1 MSKSFLEVNREV
13 DLTYK
18 KPYSKNGIIAL
29 CCIVYFVSYFS
40 RKDFAAVMAGM
51 IYDGSVSRTNAGLI
65 GTMLFAFY
73 GAGQLISGYLGDK
86 IKPKYLLLMGLA
98 VTALCNTL
106 MPLIPEGAMIAIWGI
121 NGLAQAMLWPPIV
134 KILSS
139 YLDHKTY
146 VTAHLLVTSAAH
158 VATVLLYAY
167 VPICL
172 SFMNWQTVFYTASA
186 LAMCSVVI
194 FIIAM
199 RTVLPNDAEIFD
211 ASTGAKTSAC
221 DATVEQNDEKL
232 LTVLR
237 KSGVFTIFICII
249 AIGFLRDGI
258 ESWLPMLYSEVFDK
272 DVSESTLVS
281 MILPI
286 FSVISI
292 TVVTALHR
300 KGVLRNEVSGSAI
313 LFAFSLIL
321 AIPLVFFV
329 GMNGAFFRV
338 FALLLTAFI
347 CAAMHGINFLL
358 ISCLPGRFATI
369 GRSATV
375 SGVCNSCVYIGAAIS
390 TYGIALI
397 SKYMGWTA
405 TIISWCGIIAI
416 GILFALLSYKKY
428 TALVKKDNE

>member
-1 MSKSFLEVNREV
+1 MDSPSKKE
-13 DLTYK
+13 
-18 KPYSKNGIIAL
+18 YSKNGIIAL
-29 CCIVYFVSYFS
+29 CCMVYFVSYFS

-51 IYDGSVSRTNAGLI
+51 IYDGAVSRANAGLI

-86 IKPKYLLLMGLA
+86 IKPKYLLLMGLS

-106 MPLIPEGAMIAIWGI
+106 MPLIPDTAMIAAWGL

-134 KILSS
+134 KILST

-146 VTAHLLVTSAAH
+146 VTANLLVTSAAH

-167 VPICL
+167 VPLCL
-172 SFMNWQTVFYTASA
+172 SFMSWQTVFYTASA
-186 LAMCSVVI
+186 LALCSILI
-194 FIIAM
+194 FAIAM
-199 RTVLPNDAEIFD
+199 RIVLPEEVENKVNTANTKTAGVDKIAEQKSDNI
-211 ASTGAKTSAC
+211 
-221 DATVEQNDEKL
+221 

-237 KSGVFTIFICII
+237 KSGIFTVFVCII
-249 AIGFLRDGI
+249 VVGFLRDGI
-258 ESWLPMLYSEVFDK
+258 ESWLPMLYSEAFGK

-286 FSVISI
+286 FSIISI

-300 KGVLRNEVSGSAI
+300 KGVLRNEVSGSVL
-313 LFAFSLIL
+313 LFAFALAL

-329 GMNGAFFRV
+329 TMDGAFFRV
-338 FALLLTAFI
+338 SALLLTAFI
-347 CAAMHGINFLL
+347 CASMHGINFLL
-358 ISCLPGRFATI
+358 ISCLPGRFAGI

-390 TYGIALI
+390 TYGIALL
-397 SKYMGWTA
+397 SEQKGWSI
-405 TIISWCGIIAI
+405 TILSWCAIIAV
-416 GILFALLSYKKY
+416 GILFAVLSYKKY
-428 TALVKKDNE
+428 TGMIKEN

>member
-1 MSKSFLEVNREV
+1 MDSPSKKE
-13 DLTYK
+13 
-18 KPYSKNGIIAL
+18 YSKNGIIAL
-29 CCIVYFVSYFS
+29 CCMVYFVSYFS

-51 IYDGSVSRTNAGLI
+51 IYDGAVSRANAGLI

-86 IKPKYLLLMGLA
+86 IKPKYLLLMGLS

-106 MPLIPEGAMIAIWGI
+106 MPLIPDTAMIAAWGL

-134 KILSS
+134 KILST

-146 VTAHLLVTSAAH
+146 VTANLLVTSAAH

-167 VPICL
+167 VPLCL
-172 SFMNWQTVFYTASA
+172 SFMSWQTVFYTASA
-186 LAMCSVVI
+186 LALCSILI
-194 FIIAM
+194 FAIAM
-199 RTVLPNDAEIFD
+199 RIVLPEEVENKVNT
-211 ASTGAKTSAC
+211 ASTKTVGVDKIA
-221 DATVEQNDEKL
+221 EQKSDNI

-237 KSGVFTIFICII
+237 KSGIFTVFVCII
-249 AIGFLRDGI
+249 VVGFLRDGI
-258 ESWLPMLYSEVFDK
+258 ESWLPMLYSEAFGK

-286 FSVISI
+286 FSIISI

-300 KGVLRNEVSGSAI
+300 KGVLRNEVSGSVL
-313 LFAFSLIL
+313 LFAFALAL

-329 GMNGAFFRV
+329 TMDGAFFRV
-338 FALLLTAFI
+338 SALLLTAFI
-347 CAAMHGINFLL
+347 CASMHGINFLL
-358 ISCLPGRFATI
+358 ISCLPGRFAGI

-390 TYGIALI
+390 TYGIALL
-397 SKYMGWTA
+397 SEQKGWSI
-405 TIISWCGIIAI
+405 TILSWCAIIAV
-416 GILFALLSYKKY
+416 GILFAFLSYKKY
-428 TALVKKDNE
+428 TEMIKKENE

>member
-1 MSKSFLEVNREV
+1 MDSPSKKE
-13 DLTYK
+13 
-18 KPYSKNGIIAL
+18 YSKNGIIAL
-29 CCIVYFVSYFS
+29 CCMVYFVSYFS

-51 IYDGSVSRTNAGLI
+51 IYDGAVSRANAGLI

-86 IKPKYLLLMGLA
+86 IKPKYLLLMGLS

-106 MPLIPEGAMIAIWGI
+106 MPLIPDTAMIAAWGL

-134 KILSS
+134 KILST

-146 VTAHLLVTSAAH
+146 VTANLLVTSAAH

-167 VPICL
+167 VPLCL
-172 SFMNWQTVFYTASA
+172 SFMSWQTVFYTASA
-186 LAMCSVVI
+186 LALCSILI
-194 FIIAM
+194 FAIAM
-199 RTVLPNDAEIFD
+199 RIALPEEVENKVNT
-211 ASTGAKTSAC
+211 ASTKTVGVDKVA
-221 DATVEQNDEKL
+221 EQKSDNI

-237 KSGVFTIFICII
+237 KSGIFTVFVCII
-249 AIGFLRDGI
+249 VVGFLRDGI
-258 ESWLPMLYSEVFDK
+258 ESWLPMLYSEAFGK

-286 FSVISI
+286 FSIISI

-300 KGVLRNEVSGSAI
+300 KGVLRNEVSGSVL
-313 LFAFSLIL
+313 LFAFALAL

-329 GMNGAFFRV
+329 TMDGAFFRV
-338 FALLLTAFI
+338 SALLLTAFI
-347 CAAMHGINFLL
+347 CASMHGINFLL
-358 ISCLPGRFATI
+358 ISCLPGRFAGI

-390 TYGIALI
+390 TYGIALL
-397 SKYMGWTA
+397 SEQKGWSI
-405 TIISWCGIIAI
+405 TILSWCAIIAV
-416 GILFALLSYKKY
+416 GILFAVLSYKKY
-428 TALVKKDNE
+428 TGMIKEN